1 MASPQLIEC
10 PHALDIPVTDIAS
23 FVFSSGN
30 SQSRKVPQ
38 YFSADSPSQCYS
50 LSEAETYVKQIS
62 KGLLNLGLQPDD
74 KVCLF
79 SSNNLYFPVLFWA
92 VVAARCVFTSVNPG
106 ASETGEYLRIACCF
120 NPFHLD

>member
-1 MASPQLIEC
+1 MAPPQSIEC

-23 FVFSSGN
+23 FVFSSGDT
-30 SQSRKVPQ
+30 QSRKVPQ

-50 LSEAETYVKQIS
+50 LSEAETYVKQIG

-79 SSNNLYFPVLFWA
+79 SSNSLYFPALFWA

-106 ASETGEYLRIACCF
+106 ASETGDYLATA
-120 NPFHLD
+120 